1 MNNHKPKRIILA
13 HHADG
18 TTDYVCKKC
27 GNKMTLRDDYH
38 MSFSAGEIN
47 ETGGEYLQCEHCG
60 EISRDLIR
68 PKGTKITSCG
78 WSDLDEAN
86 KKDGHYNRRPNELL
100 AARER
105 MEQARKNEIA
115 VIDAREA
122 GLATE
127 LDVISAQMKADEAEK
142 EYQRLSRIY
151 HESFGNHAPIVA
163 GKAAEALNG

>member
-1 MNNHKPKRIILA
+1 MNNHKPKRIVLV
-13 HHADG
+13 HNLDG
-18 TTDYVCKKC
+18 TTDYICPKC
-27 GNKMTLRDDYH
+27 GSMMKLRDDYH
-38 MSFSAGEIN
+38 ISFSAGEIN
-47 ETGGEYLQCEHCG
+47 ETGGEYLKCESCG
-60 EISRDLIR
+60 KESRDITR
-68 PKGTKITSCG
+68 PKGAKLTSCG

-86 KKDGHYNRRPNELL
+86 KKDGHYSRRPNILL

-105 MEQARKNEIA
+105 MEQARKEEIA

-151 HESFGNHAPIVA
+151 HESFNHAPIVA